1 MVGRDVTVTLASG
14 WRLVT
19 PEERAELGALA
30 GDASV
35 RLIAVGKAK
44 DEGNVPT
51 LVIAGGELTTDVSDE
66 AVYAD
71 SVQQLEKPFPGFHL
85 IDDFEWPMTP
95 QGARWRT
102 GVYILDNVSLTLS
115 QLAWITRTAHVGS
128 RSSQRFLWTATCTC
142 PSIVFPMV
150 IDDFMEMAQ
159 TLEVPS

>member
-1 MVGRDVTVTLASG
+1 MVVSLAAG

-30 GDASV
+30 ADASV

-51 LVIAGGELTTDVSDE
+51 LVIAGGELRTDASDE

-85 IDDFEWPMTP
+85 IDDFAWPLTP
-95 QGARWRT
+95 KGARWRT
-102 GVYILDNVSLTLS
+102 GVYILEDTSLTLT
-115 QLAWITRTAHVGS
+115 QLTWITHAPHAGPGS
-128 RSSQRFLWTATCTC
+128 PQHSLWTATCTC
-142 PSIVFPMV
+142 PSTDFPAV
-150 IDDFMEMAQ
+150 IDDFITMAQ
-159 TLEVPS
+159 TLEVTP

>member
-1 MVGRDVTVTLASG
+1 MVVSLAAG

-19 PEERAELGALA
+19 PEERAELGVFA

-51 LVIAGGELTTDVSDE
+51 LVIAGGELTTDASDE

-85 IDDFEWPMTP
+85 IDDFAWPLTP
-95 QGARWRT
+95 TDARWRT
-102 GVYILDNVSLTLS
+102 GVYILNDVSLTLT
-115 QLAWITRTAHVGS
+115 QLTWITRAPHAGPGS
-128 RSSQRFLWTATCTC
+128 PQRSLWTATCTC
-142 PSIVFPMV
+142 PSIVFPAV
-150 IDDFMEMAQ
+150 IDDFITMAQ
-159 TLEVPS
+159 TAEVPS